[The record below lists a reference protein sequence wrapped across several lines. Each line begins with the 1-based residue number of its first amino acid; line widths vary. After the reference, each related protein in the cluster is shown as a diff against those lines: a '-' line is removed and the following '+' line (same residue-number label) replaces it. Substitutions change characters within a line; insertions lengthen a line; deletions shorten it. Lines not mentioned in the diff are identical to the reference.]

1 MNTTKKLARIAGF
14 WYLMMA
20 ITGPIGLVIVP
31 STLIEAGDA
40 AATAKNILDS
50 EFLFRIGII
59 SNFLCQLAFIW
70 LVLALYR
77 LLKDVNASH
86 ARLMVSLVL
95 VSIPISF
102 LNMLNPMAALLVLKD
117 TDFLTAFSL
126 EQRQSMAMMFLKF
139 QDYGMVIA
147 EIFWGLWL
155 FPFGWLAY
163 KSGFLPRILGA
174 LLIVAGTGYVIHSA
188 AYFLFPDAADTLNS
202 LLSLPE
208 GIGEL
213 SMVAW
218 LLIKGAREQ
227 TPIHRQPALAANPY

>member
-1 MNTTKKLARIAGF
+1 MNTVKKQARIAGF

-20 ITGPIGLVIVP
+20 VTGPLGLIIVP
-31 STLIEAGDA
+31 GTMIKSGDA

-50 EFLFRIGII
+50 EFLFRMSIV

-77 LLKDVNASH
+77 LFKDVNATQ
-86 ARLMVSLVL
+86 ARLLVSLVL

-102 LNMLNPMAALLVLKD
+102 LNMLNPMAALLLLKD
-117 TDFLTAFSL
+117 AEFLTAFSL
-126 EQRQSMAMMFLKF
+126 EQRQSMALMFLKF
-139 QDYGMVIA
+139 QEYGTGIA

-163 KSGFLPRILGA
+163 KSGFLPRVLGI
-174 LLIVAGTGYVIHSA
+174 LLIAAGIGYLIHCT
-188 AYFLFPDAADTLNS
+188 AYFLFPDSAETVNTIV
-202 LLSLPE
+202 SLPE
-208 GIGEL
+208 MIGEL

-227 TPIHRQPALAANPY
+227 ETIHRQPALAAS

>member
-1 MNTTKKLARIAGF
+1 MNQAIRLPPPKTF
-14 WYLMMA
+14 W
-20 ITGPIGLVIVP
+20 IRNFCSESSIV
-31 STLIEAGDA
+31 
-40 AATAKNILDS
+40 
-50 EFLFRIGII
+50 

-77 LLKDVNASH
+77 LFKDVNKNH

-102 LNMLNPMAALLVLKD
+102 LNMLNPMAALLLLKD
-117 TDFLTAFSL
+117 TDFLTTFSL

-163 KSGFLPRILGA
+163 KSGFLPRILGV
-174 LLIVAGTGYVIHSA
+174 LLIVAGTGYLIHCTA
-188 AYFLFPDAADTLNS
+188 FFLFPDSAETVNAIV
-202 LLSLPE
+202 SLPE

-218 LLIKGAREQ
+218 LLIKGARAQ
-227 TPIHRQPALAANPY
+227 DNINRKPALAIG